1 MQNAGSIRLTFFDI
15 FSDKTKQFGF
25 KAVFPSGKVL
35 TCLGDEPFN
44 EKCRNFVQNCD
55 YLMCEAFC
63 LYSQKDIFKPYEK
76 FHSTAL
82 DAGKLAK
89 SLFAKNL
96 ILYHTEDETLQTRK
110 STYTSEGRTV
120 FNGNIFVPDDF
131 EVIDLK

>member
-1 MQNAGSIRLTFFDI
+1 MPAV
-15 FSDKTKQFGF
+15 SDSLSLIYFQTKQSNSDSRLFFRQEKFSPVSVMNRSMKNAEILF
-25 KAVFPSGKVL
+25 KTVIILCVKLFVFTV
-35 TCLGDEPFN
+35 
-44 EKCRNFVQNCD
+44 
-55 YLMCEAFC
+55 
-63 LYSQKDIFKPYEK
+63 KDIFKPYEK

-110 STYTSEGRTV
+110 STYTSEARTV

>member
-1 MQNAGSIRLTFFDI
+1 
-15 FSDKTKQFGF
+15 
-25 KAVFPSGKVL
+25 
-35 TCLGDEPFN
+35 
-44 EKCRNFVQNCD
+44 
-55 YLMCEAFC
+55 MCEAFC

-82 DAGKLAK
+82 DAGKLAE

-110 STYTSEGRTV
+110 STYTSEARTV

-131 EVIDLK
+131 EIIDLK

>member
-1 MQNAGSIRLTFFDI
+1 MQRQAIDFSTGRSTCTKDI
-15 FSDKTKQFGF
+15 
-25 KAVFPSGKVL
+25 
-35 TCLGDEPFN
+35 
-44 EKCRNFVQNCD
+44 
-55 YLMCEAFC
+55 
-63 LYSQKDIFKPYEK
+63 DIFKPYEK

-82 DAGKLAK
+82 DAGKLAE

-110 STYTSEGRTV
+110 RTYTSEARTV